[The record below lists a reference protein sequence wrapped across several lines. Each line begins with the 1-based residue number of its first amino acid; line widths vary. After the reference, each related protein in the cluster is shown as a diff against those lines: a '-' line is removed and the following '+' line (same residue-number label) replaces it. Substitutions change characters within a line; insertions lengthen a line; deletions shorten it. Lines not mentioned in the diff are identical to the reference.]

1 MRPGRESIGFLW
13 LMASPRPS
21 ARATQALPTVQT
33 LTAELNT
40 TNDFG
45 AFVRAVRREF
55 RGLYA

>member
-1 MRPGRESIGFLW
+1 MANGFLT
-13 LMASPRPS
+13 SVCPPVR
-21 ARATQALPTVQT
+21 TQALPTVQT

>member
-1 MRPGRESIGFLW
+1 
-13 LMASPRPS
+13 MASPRPS